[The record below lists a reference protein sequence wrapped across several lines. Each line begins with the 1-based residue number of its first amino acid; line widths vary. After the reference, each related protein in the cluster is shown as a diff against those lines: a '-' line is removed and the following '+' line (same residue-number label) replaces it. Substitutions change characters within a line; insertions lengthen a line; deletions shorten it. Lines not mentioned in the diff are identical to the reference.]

1 MIEYSKGI
9 EEDIFF
15 CVNERK
21 KVIEEGPVTPA
32 VTGIRRLRNSNDVRG
47 RTRTNEKPRTPL
59 WYFYFSDGW
68 MERTPAVVG
77 QEAAPTL
84 DPVWKCK

>member
-68 MERTPAVVG
+68 MDGKNSCGGWSRGCT
-77 QEAAPTL
+77 
-84 DPVWKCK
+84 DS